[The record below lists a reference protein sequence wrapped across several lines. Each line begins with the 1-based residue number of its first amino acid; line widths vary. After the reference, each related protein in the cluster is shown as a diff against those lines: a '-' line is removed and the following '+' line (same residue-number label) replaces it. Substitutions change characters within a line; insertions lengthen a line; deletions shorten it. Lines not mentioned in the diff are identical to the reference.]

1 MITLLDDKKERAL
14 MRDIFVGVFQ
24 VSVGI
29 LFFILKPYK
38 KVWMTN
44 VDEIIFT
51 LLGCYFL
58 MKSFNSIELKIFIVV
73 SLVVFVIL

>member
-1 MITLLDDKKERAL
+1 MG
-14 MRDIFVGVFQ
+14 M
-24 VSVGI
+24 

-44 VDEIIFT
+44 VDGIIFT

-58 MKSFNSIELKIFIVV
+58 IKRFNNIELKIFVV
-73 SLVVFVIL
+73 LSLVFFVILTLIYKIFKAH